1 MKQAISIQLIFILE
15 IKLQKQHFSEK
26 YHIFSARNASIC
38 AHVCHNTKTEKK
50 AFTVKNQNKKQ
61 TNGIQVTV
69 NLEIKLQKEQFFS
82 KIGFF

>member
-38 AHVCHNTKTEKK
+38 AHVCHNTKTKKK

>member
-1 MKQAISIQLIFILE
+1 MLPFVHTYATIQ
-15 IKLQKQHFSEK
+15 KLKK
-26 YHIFSARNASIC
+26 
-38 AHVCHNTKTEKK
+38 KKKK